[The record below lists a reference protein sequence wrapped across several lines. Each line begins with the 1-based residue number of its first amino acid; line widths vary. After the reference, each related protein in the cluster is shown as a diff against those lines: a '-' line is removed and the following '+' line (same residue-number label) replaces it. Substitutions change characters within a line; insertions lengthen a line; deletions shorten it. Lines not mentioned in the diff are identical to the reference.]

1 MSPVALGDDLSMV
14 ELKLTSELYIIAV
27 KRVECELDLD
37 LS

>member
-1 MSPVALGDDLSMV
+1 MV